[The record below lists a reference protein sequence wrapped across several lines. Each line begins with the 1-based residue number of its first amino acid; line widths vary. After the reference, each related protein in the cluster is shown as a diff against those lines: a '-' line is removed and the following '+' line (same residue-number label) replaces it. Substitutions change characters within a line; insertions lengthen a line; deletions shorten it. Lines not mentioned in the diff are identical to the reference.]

1 MRVEI
6 SKLVALW
13 EKRFAQPLT
22 QWGVSIRRSER
33 HDEKTDYYVW
43 RVYPNPLD
51 KKDDFHYTLVIAK
64 LKPSKILIEN
74 QEHCDVFSETEI
86 ANIWSA
92 FFQRAREIASEA
104 LLIKLTTPLILHN
117 IIPEIYSREITF
129 LNSDGQILRLS
140 FIFSGHN
147 CFILK
152 DRRGVAVKIEPTDI
166 KDLAQQIVQVC
177 SLMLL

>member
-6 SKLVALW
+6 SELVTLW

-22 QWGVSIRRSER
+22 QWGVSVTHSQR
-33 HDEKTDYYVW
+33 HNEKMNYWVW
-43 RVYPNPLD
+43 RLYPNPLGRED
-51 KKDDFHYTLVIAK
+51 TFHYTFVIAK
-64 LKPSKILIEN
+64 LKPDKILIEN
-74 QEHCDVFSETEI
+74 QEHCDVFSEDEL

-92 FFQRAREIASEA
+92 FFQRAREIASEVILLKLFP
-104 LLIKLTTPLILHN
+104 LLIAYN
-117 IIPEIYSREITF
+117 IIPEPYTKEITF
-129 LNSDGQILRLS
+129 MDAGGQILRLS

-166 KDLAQQIVQVC
+166 KDLARQIVRVC

>member
-6 SKLVALW
+6 SKLIDVW

-22 QWGVSIRRSER
+22 QWGVSITRSQR
-33 HDEKTDYYVW
+33 HDEKVNYYIW
-43 RVYPNPLD
+43 RVYPNPLGKED
-51 KKDDFHYTLVIAK
+51 SFHYTFVVAK
-64 LKPSKILIEN
+64 LKPDKILIEN
-74 QEHCDVFSETEI
+74 QEHCDVFAEDQI

-104 LLIKLTTPLILHN
+104 LLIKLSPPLILHN

-129 LNSDGQILRLS
+129 LNSDGQILRLN

-147 CFILK
+147 RFILK
-152 DRRGVAVKIEPTDI
+152 DRWGTAIKIEPTDI
-166 KDLAQQIVQVC
+166 KELAQQILRVC
-177 SLMLL
+177 ALMLL